1 MREQVVRLEDD
12 ADLPPQRV
20 DVHLRPGE
28 HLTVDDD
35 RPLVDVLEQVDAAE
49 ERRLPGARRAD
60 QADDLVE
67 IDGEVDPVQHLEL
80 AEALRDVLERDEVR
94 VRRAHS
100 AWARSRCSRCLMRW
114 SVKRASGIVRMMK
127 KTAATVNPA

>member
-1 MREQVVRLEDD
+1 MPIFRRSTLTSTF
-12 ADLPPQRV
+12 A
-20 DVHLRPGE
+20 PGQ

-80 AEALRDVLERDEVR
+80 AEALGDVLERDEVA
-94 VRRAHS
+94 VRRRSHAPR
-100 AWARSRCSRCLMRW
+100 ARSRRSRCLMMW